1 VKPFNVK
8 NGTLYHEDVKAVTR
22 VPRILLTFH
31 DNPATGGHF
40 GRDKNKRRS
49 RLDIVGR
56 NKDRY

>member
-49 RLDIVGR
+49 RLDIVG
-56 NKDRY
+56 KE